1 MPTPSSPPPDRYAD
15 EIAACERELDTLY
28 PDWRRPQEVRRRRGG
43 FSHLSPD
50 DAEKVKRALK
60 IRQMRLAGRSGD
72 VVTVWV
78 QRDGAPI
85 PYVHPAP
92 AGTRIVNTTALLNAA
107 AADPALMAT
116 LRAAGVL
123 T

>member
-1 MPTPSSPPPDRYAD
+1 MPTPAPYSSQFAG
-15 EIAACERELDTLY
+15 EIAVCEQTLDTLY
-28 PDWRRPQEVRRRRGG
+28 PDWRQPQDVRRRRGG
-43 FSHLSPD
+43 FAHLSAD
-50 DAEKVKRALK
+50 DAEQVKRALK
-60 IRQMRLAGRSGD
+60 IRQMRLAGRTGD

-78 QRDGAPI
+78 QRDGGPI

-92 AGTRIVNTTALLNAA
+92 VGVRVVNTTALLNAA